1 MKTGIFGS
9 KKGGLMHFEG
19 LGRLKKG
26 AFSTLKRGN
35 GGYFRSLDGKEGGR
49 R

>member
-9 KKGGLMHFEG
+9 KRVGLMHFEE

-26 AFSTLKRGN
+26 VFSTLKRGK
-35 GGYFRSLDGKEGGR
+35 GGYFRSLDGK
-49 R
+49 